1 MRAYASGRHATD
13 AATSVRGP
21 GIAAAASRPIYVF
34 ECGVFN
40 TTTTAVAV
48 ALSRFTTAGTA
59 SGAITTRS
67 EDDGYT
73 PATTAFAG
81 QSTNSTLSTGGPYVQ
96 ASIGAA
102 VGAGVIW
109 TFGGKGL
116 HAPGGTANGFILIL
130 PTGTDQF
137 KDFYFVWEE

>member
-1 MRAYASGRHATD
+1 MRGYASGRHAAN

-21 GIAAAASRPIYVF
+21 GIACAASRPIYVV
-34 ECGVFN
+34 EVGAFN
-40 TTTTAVAV
+40 TTTTAFAT
-48 ALSRFTTAGTA
+48 ALSRFTAAGTAGT
-59 SGAITTRS
+59 AITTRS
-67 EDDGYT
+67 EDDGIS
-73 PATTAFAG
+73 PVTTAFDG